1 MVFVRKDQEWLFFP
15 PEILY
20 DDQIGLSVI
29 AYQANQE
36 NAKLLLLFFAKFSA
50 GSLIV
55 DLRTTASKPEASS
68 SGLYYVCEECTCF
81 LHSCLTVDVFISYK
95 K

>member
-1 MVFVRKDQEWLFFP
+1 MYE
-15 PEILY
+15 
-20 DDQIGLSVI
+20 DQIGLTVI
-29 AYQANQE
+29 ANQANQE

-68 SGLYYVCEECTCF
+68 SGCIMSVKSAPVSYIRVS
-81 LHSCLTVDVFISYK
+81 SCIRSSTK
-95 K
+95 